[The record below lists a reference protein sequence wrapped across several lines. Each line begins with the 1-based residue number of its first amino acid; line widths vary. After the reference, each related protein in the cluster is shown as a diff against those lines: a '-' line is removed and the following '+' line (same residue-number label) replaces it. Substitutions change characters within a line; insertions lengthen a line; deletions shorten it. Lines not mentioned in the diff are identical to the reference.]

1 MIEPYTKKI
10 IIVDESFMY
19 DLEST
24 SQTDYNQFN
33 EEQLDTKIITLPL
46 KKEHLPSLIGV
57 TEPSNIKVGE
67 ILIKPDY
74 SNRFINLASFAEDNT
89 VRKYRLWTNLCV
101 ALGAKQVTITRV
113 EDANV
118 STDDTDSTKFV
129 ASAGFK
135 GHGGEIKV
143 DSTDKSFSE
152 DIKGK
157 MMKMNITAQGSKA
170 NLDVARNFLNKY
182 NLNNDDMFTSLF
194 ELREFNFNPINE
206 HNFKLDFSRDIKQIF
221 DSRFDAQLD
230 VMLKVLSSKVELER
244 VQSSIKNSK
253 KAVKLSVQVIF

>member
-10 IIVDESFMY
+10 ILVDESFMN
-19 DLEST
+19 DLESV
-24 SQTDYNQFN
+24 SQTQFDQFN

-46 KKEHLPSLIGV
+46 KEEPLQSLIGV
-57 TEPSNIKVGE
+57 TDPSNIKVGE
-67 ILIKPDY
+67 ILVRPNY
-74 SNRFINLASFAEDNT
+74 SNRFINLASFSEDNT
-89 VRKYRLWTNLCV
+89 VRKYRLWTRLCV
-101 ALGAKQVTITRV
+101 ALGAKKVVIKHV

-118 STDDTDSTKFV
+118 STGDIDSTKFDAG
-129 ASAGFK
+129 ASINGD
-135 GHGGEIKV
+135 GGGGKV

-152 DIKGK
+152 DIEAKILK
-157 MMKMNITAQGSKA
+157 MDITAQGSEP
-170 NLDVARNFLNKY
+170 NLDVARNFIDKY

-206 HNFKLDFSRDIKQIF
+206 DTFELDFSNDIKQIF

-230 VMLKVLSSKVELER
+230 VMLKVFSSKVELER

-253 KAVKLSVQVIF
+253 KAVKLSVQVVF